1 MSKEK
6 KGKDFKQVIMEE
18 KQKGKTFKKIMKAIT
33 GVTSSV
39 MYAFVFLLIFVTL
52 DVAVYVLFSPEVFV
66 WAGILVGVA
75 LVSSV
80 VSSRVTNLLKKQ
92 QWKYASE

>member
-6 KGKDFKQVIMEE
+6 KGKDFKQVILEE
-18 KQKGKTFKKIMKAIT
+18 KQKGKTSKKIMKAIT

-39 MYAFVFLLIFVTL
+39 MYAFVFLLIFVSL
-52 DVAVYVLFSPEVFV
+52 DAAVYVLLSPEVFV

-75 LVSSV
+75 VVSSV
-80 VSSRVTNLLKKQ
+80 VSSRITNLLKKQ